1 MVEELIYYFVDEEHE
16 GNFKELCAAMKSMKG
31 NREYRAAGYILALP
45 ELYPKARQYFSDAGF
60 RWFDLLKKVDLSS
73 GHRIMVNLAVDL
85 FGGATDRPL
94 FNVGDAI
101 AVLDTKMYR
110 AALAAI
116 QIRRPVFGVSPTRSE
131 GLNRSGRYVS
141 M

>member
-1 MVEELIYYFVDEEHE
+1 MVEELIYFVDDEHE
-16 GNFKELCAAMKSMKG
+16 SNFNELCASMKSMKG

-45 ELYPKARQYFSDAGF
+45 ELYPKARRYFSDAGF
-60 RWFDLLKKVDLSS
+60 RWFDLLKKADLSS

-85 FGGATDRPL
+85 FGGATDLPL

-110 AALAAI
+110 AALAAM
-116 QIRRPVFGVSPTRSE
+116 QVRRPVKK
-131 GLNRSGRYVS
+131 L
-141 M
+141 